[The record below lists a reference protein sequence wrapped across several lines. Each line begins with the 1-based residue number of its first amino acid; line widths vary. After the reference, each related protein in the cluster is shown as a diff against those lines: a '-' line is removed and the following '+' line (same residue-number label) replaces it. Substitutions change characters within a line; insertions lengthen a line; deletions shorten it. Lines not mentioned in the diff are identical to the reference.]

1 MGAGVLILFR
11 IYNFDILAN
20 YYGHQTMWALINVNN
35 IFVILCVCVIH
46 VFMHVFILMQLG
58 IQVAEKTSYNLL
70 TGMMQQE
77 LVLKELILLDFILLS
92 RVFVKCS
99 YFKNKFFLT

>member
-1 MGAGVLILFR
+1 M
-11 IYNFDILAN
+11 
-20 YYGHQTMWALINVNN
+20 
-35 IFVILCVCVIH
+35 CVCVIH

-77 LVLKELILLDFILLS
+77 LALKELILLDFILLS